1 MRIKRL
7 WLFKTEET
15 NTGPPPTESYGI
27 INQDLAEKKKPK
39 RTVMIIVP
47 RSRTTLTSR
56 YTKISRT

>member
-7 WLFKTEET
+7 AFLNRRNKYWTT
-15 NTGPPPTESYGI
+15 TTTESYGI

-39 RTVMIIVP
+39 RTVMTIVP
-47 RSRTTLTSR
+47 RSRTTLSSH